1 MLLLFMTNSAA
12 GVSHHSLTRGDGK
25 VEDEETPTTDSGK
38 KTVVSFPKKS
48 RRPAPAAPAAPEAPA
63 PSPTVN
69 PEVVA
74 YLTTLLARAKR
85 GEIQAFGFA
94 SVDHEHVVRHSLYVG
109 SGEYQNGLVAAVA
122 YLSHEL
128 VAQNLSEDEEDEED

>member
-1 MLLLFMTNSAA
+1 MFNALFSDFRVQADNAHPDAA
-12 GVSHHSLTRGDGK
+12 RLPRAHW
-25 VEDEETPTTDSGK
+25 
-38 KTVVSFPKKS
+38 